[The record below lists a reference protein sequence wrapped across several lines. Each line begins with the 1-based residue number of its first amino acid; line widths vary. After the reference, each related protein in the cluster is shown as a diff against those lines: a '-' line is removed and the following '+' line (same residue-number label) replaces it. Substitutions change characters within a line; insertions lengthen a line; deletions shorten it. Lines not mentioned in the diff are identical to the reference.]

1 MRRNMI
7 LAALTVLFLLMATDA
22 KADIIEFDF
31 ETDDAQ
37 NPAFANALDT
47 GPAFTATQDGI
58 TFTASATSTNGTTNP
73 NAAGS
78 GIGVNS
84 SVPMDG
90 SNHVDPGEV
99 LTLTVTFDETAFE
112 KVQFVELD
120 LGNIGGATDGANV
133 TLTDGTNFDFHDT
146 ATAPA
151 GLVFTG
157 GPPDEIRLDTVS
169 PAVIDISSGQTF
181 IFQTPAGQ
189 AAGQNFRVQRLS
201 LHLTEAVVPEPSSL
215 ALLGLLGGVVAI
227 RRRR

>member
-1 MRRNMI
+1 MTMRLHKFL
-7 LAALTVLFLLMATDA
+7 LAAIAILSVAATA
-22 KADIIEFDF
+22 NADIVEFDF

-47 GPAFTATQDGI
+47 GPDFTATQDGI
-58 TFTASATSTNGTTNP
+58 TFTATSSASNGEANNP

-84 SVPMDG
+84 TLPG
-90 SNHVDPGEV
+90 EGNNHIDPGEI

-112 KVQFVELD
+112 KVQFVEID
-120 LGNIGGATDGANV
+120 FGNIGGATDGANV

-151 GLVFTG
+151 GFVFSG
-157 GPPDEIRLDTVS
+157 GPPDEVTL
-169 PAVIDISSGQTF
+169 AAGNVIDINSGESF
-181 IFQTPAGQ
+181 IFQTPAAQTTG
-189 AAGQNFRVQRLS
+189 NYRVQRLS
-201 LHLTEAVVPEPSSL
+201 LHLTPVEVVPEPSSL
-215 ALLGLLGGVVAI
+215 ALLGLLGGVVGI